1 VARIDTAW
9 ILKKG
14 SQDCTVAEQ
23 IRLSPAPKLGGWAGQ
38 QLRFSASVGDSP
50 FSPMSNRVVSR

>member
-1 VARIDTAW
+1 MARIDTAW

-23 IRLSPAPKLGGWAGQ
+23 IRLSPAPKLGGWAGK
-38 QLRFSASVGDSP
+38 QLRLLS
-50 FSPMSNRVVSR
+50 VSR